1 MILGIKMFLFSDQ
14 DSLSGRIAFARELPL
29 FSELNE
35 AELTNLI
42 SEFQLREYDKEE
54 IIFHQGDDSR
64 ELYVIFQGKIRIY
77 KTSPSGHETS
87 IQIFFPGDVIGEF
100 AVIDDQPRSATAKAI
115 DGCRLLAMKGDQ
127 FSKYMHNMPRL
138 AMGMNRLLTGKI
150 RWTAAYAETI
160 AQYDAAGRLLHILL
174 LYNQKIGEE
183 IEQGKQYRL
192 DLGLNQADLASLIGA
207 RREWVNRL
215 LRNWHRRR
223 LIKYEVGRIT
233 ILDLSRVQQ
242 ERDRHIEVLGPE

>member
-1 MILGIKMFLFSDQ
+1 MV
-14 DSLSGRIAFARELPL
+14 LSSYRDTLSKRIAFVRELPL
-29 FSELNE
+29 F
-35 AELTNLI
+35 AELSEADLAILI
-42 SEFQLREYDKEE
+42 SEFQLREYEKEE

-64 ELYVIFQGKIRIY
+64 ELYIVLQGKIRIY
-77 KTSPSGHETS
+77 KTTLSGYETS

-100 AVIDDQPRSATAKAI
+100 AVIDDQPRSATARTI
-115 DGCRLLAMKGDQ
+115 ENCQLLTIKGDQ
-127 FSKYMHNMPRL
+127 FSKYMQEMPSL
-138 AMGMNRLLTGKI
+138 ALGMNRLLTSKV

-174 LYNQKIGEE
+174 LYNDRIGQQ
-183 IEQGKQYRL
+183 IEPGKQYVI

-223 LIKYEVGRIT
+223 LIKYEAGRII
-233 ILDLSRVQQ
+233 ILDLLKAQQ
-242 ERDRHIEVLGPE
+242 ERDSHIEATGPE

>member
-1 MILGIKMFLFSDQ
+1 MVLSSNF
-14 DSLSGRIAFARELPL
+14 DSLSKRIAFVRKLPL
-29 FSELNE
+29 F
-35 AELTNLI
+35 AELSEAGLATLI
-42 SEFQLREYDKEE
+42 SEFQLREYEKEE

-64 ELYVIFQGKIRIY
+64 ELYIVLQGKIRIY
-77 KTSPSGHETS
+77 KTSVSGYETS

-115 DGCRLLAMKGDQ
+115 ENCRLLSIKGDQ
-127 FSKYMHNMPRL
+127 FSKFMHDIPKL
-138 AMGMNRLLTGKI
+138 AIGMNRLLTSKV

-160 AQYDAAGRLLHILL
+160 AQYDAAGRLLQILL
-174 LYNQKIGEE
+174 LYNERIGEE
-183 IEQGKQYRL
+183 IEPEKQYVI

-223 LIKYEVGRIT
+223 LIKYEAGKIF
-233 ILDLSRVQQ
+233 ILDLTRTQQ
-242 ERDRHIEVLGPE
+242 ERDSHIEALGPKQ